1 MTARNPTNR
10 PLLPVDVALDDFLV
24 HLRAKRRSERT
35 RDLYS
40 QSVNRLSAWL
50 TAHDRSIEVTDITR
64 RDIDRFLADLHG
76 EVNPGTVA
84 LHFRNL
90 RAFFNWLANEGEID
104 ASPMHR
110 MGEPS
115 VPDVPP
121 EVLSEEQLTAL
132 FTSCKGRGFDERRD
146 LAVLMVFAD
155 TGCRLGE
162 VHGLRVDGLN
172 RETRTLVVCGKGDK
186 TRVVA
191 LGDRAMDAMVRY
203 LRVRGSHRHA
213 GTSSMWLGRNG
224 PLTSSGIAQI
234 LDRRAQQAGI
244 DHLNPH
250 RFRHTFAHQWMA
262 AGGQESDLMLI
273 AGWTSPEMVRRYGRS
288 AAADRA
294 REAQRRLSP
303 VDRLA

>member
-1 MTARNPTNR
+1 L
-10 PLLPVDVALDDFLV
+10 PLDAALDDYV
-24 HLRAKRRSERT
+24 IHLRAKRRSERT

-50 TAHDRSIEVTDITR
+50 TAHDSSIEVTDITR
-64 RDIDRFLADLHG
+64 RDIDRFLADLHD

-90 RAFFNWLANEGEID
+90 RAFFNWLVAQDEID
-104 ASPMHR
+104 VSPMHR

-121 EVLSEEQLTAL
+121 DVLSGTQLAAL
-132 FTSCKGRGFDERRD
+132 FDSCKGRGVDERRD
-146 LAVLMVFAD
+146 LAILMTFAD

-162 VHGLRVDGLN
+162 VHGLRVDDLN

-191 LGDRAMDAMVRY
+191 LGDRAMEAMVRY

-213 GTSSMWLGRNG
+213 ATSSMWLGRNG
-224 PLTSSGIAQI
+224 PLTPSGIAQV

-250 RFRHTFAHQWMA
+250 RFRHTYAHQWLA

-294 REAQRRLSP
+294 RDAQRRLSP